1 MHGPVTLD
9 DRVKVNG
16 PDQSLSCPTRPQR
29 QKADAVI
36 LLLFYLFVQYTFNVI
51 TPLLIKL
58 FY

>member
-16 PDQSLSCPTRPQR
+16 PDQSLLCPTRPQR

-36 LLLFYLFVQYTFNVI
+36 LLLFYFIYLCNTRL
-51 TPLLIKL
+51 T
-58 FY
+58 